1 MALRALFSSKFERGL
16 LACVLAALALLVAV
30 KVKFGVADY
39 MHAEW
44 PRVVLF
50 FQSKAFEDIAG
61 DLLTGIIAA
70 YFFYLIVEV
79 LPRFKREQNNR
90 KVLNLIV
97 ASIVQSYHKADLF
110 GHALE
115 IEQVDLSL
123 LDSENIDKIIEE
135 VKSKADFIRLKCSL
149 FTAHSRY
156 SDFSSTL
163 GIASSLSAE
172 HALQWLVLT
181 DKVRLLVDNY
191 EQDPDGQGYEPRHVF
206 GTGRDEIND
215 DAIDFLEYESKLISY
230 VESLQF
236 GMLEY
241 LEKVKCWV
249 K

>member
-1 MALRALFSSKFERGL
+1 MRVLFSSKFERGL
-16 LACVLAALALLVAV
+16 LACALLALILLIVV
-30 KVKFGVADY
+30 KVKFDAADY
-39 MHAEW
+39 MRAEW
-44 PRVVLF
+44 PRVVSF
-50 FQSKAFEDIAG
+50 FQAKAFEDIVGDMLAG
-61 DLLTGIIAA
+61 LIAA

-79 LPRFKREQNNR
+79 MPRVRREQNNR

-97 ASIVQSYHKADLF
+97 ASIVQSYQRADLF

-123 LDSENIDKIIEE
+123 LDVKNIDKMISE
-135 VKSKADFIRLKCSL
+135 VKSEANFIKLKCSL

-181 DKVRLLVDNY
+181 DKVRLLVENY
-191 EQDPDGQGYEPRHVF
+191 EQDPDGKGYEPRHVF
-206 GTGRDEIND
+206 GAGRDEID
-215 DAIDFLEYESKLISY
+215 DDEIDFLEYESKLIEY
-230 VESLQF
+230 VEGLQF

-241 LEKVKCWV
+241 LEKVKFWV
-249 K
+249 E